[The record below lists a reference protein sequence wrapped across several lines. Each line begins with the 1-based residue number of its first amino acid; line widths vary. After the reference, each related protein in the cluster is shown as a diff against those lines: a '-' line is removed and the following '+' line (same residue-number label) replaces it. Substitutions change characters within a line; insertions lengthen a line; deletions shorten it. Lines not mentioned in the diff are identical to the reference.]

1 MAQFKKREI
10 LPKLVDKQVMH
21 FPGPRF
27 EISPRAKKV
36 KFQHLLP
43 LTYLQC
49 DRKGQ
54 FFKVLGYTFSYN
66 SRPECLVTFLA
77 WPEWAFFKFLAT
89 FWAILK
95 NNILK
100 VKNGATIFWAY
111 FGNILAS
118 FYSNFWSYC
127 LPTSS
132 LVSLFS
138 SIFVFVVIKVN
149 LLFAFCHCFVSLS

>member
-1 MAQFKKREI
+1 MAQFKKLEI

-77 WPEWAFFKFLAT
+77 RMGIFSIFGNFLGYFEKQHFKSKKWCHYFL
-89 FWAILK
+89 
-95 NNILK
+95 
-100 VKNGATIFWAY
+100 GIFWKHFGFFLFQLLVILLTY
-111 FGNILAS
+111 FIFS
-118 FYSNFWSYC
+118 I
-127 LPTSS
+127 S
-132 LVSLFS
+132 LLKYLC
-138 SIFVFVVIKVN
+138 ICCDKG
-149 LLFAFCHCFVSLS
+149 